1 MSKEMDLIDKLA
13 RILNLTETCAIA
25 AGAKGENHIEGT
37 LMEVGDQLHRLMEDL
52 GKEGVI

>member
-52 GKEGVI
+52 GKEGAI